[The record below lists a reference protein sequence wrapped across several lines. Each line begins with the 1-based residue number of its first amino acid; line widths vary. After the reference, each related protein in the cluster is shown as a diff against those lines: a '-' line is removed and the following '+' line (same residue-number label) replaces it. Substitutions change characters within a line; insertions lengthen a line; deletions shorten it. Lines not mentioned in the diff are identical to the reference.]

1 MTDVIQ
7 GKRVGNRSGLV
18 TTFTKKKK
26 KKVQENFNE
35 IIIIK

>member
-26 KKVQENFNE
+26 SPGKF
-35 IIIIK
+35 